1 MNLLIASS
9 TIFYAFGQS
18 DAFGKIIVL
27 GLLAGSIYAWF
38 LMLDKWVY
46 LKRASR
52 GTDAILREISRN
64 GSYLKF
70 LGKTQNFEGPLTH
83 VYDAGAEQVLEI
95 CAVSREELRELAG
108 HNLLPRQLSAVE
120 SETIRS
126 SLERVVSS
134 SIVDLEDRM
143 GYLATIVSASPFF
156 GLLGT
161 VYGVMASFTGMAE
174 SGGANI
180 GAIAPGISGALLTTV
195 VALCVA
201 LPSLIG
207 FNILNNTLKQLTVK
221 MDNFVDEF
229 MENITLHKVR
239 RSQRNG

>member
-1 MNLLIASS
+1 MIASS

-18 DAFGKIIVL
+18 DAFGKFIVL
-27 GLLAGSIYAWF
+27 LLVAISILAWF
-38 LMLDKWVY
+38 LMLDKW
-46 LKRASR
+46 LLFKKANS
-52 GTDAILREISRN
+52 GTDAILKELSRN

-70 LGKTQNFEGPLTH
+70 LGRTAQFEGPLTH
-83 VYDAGAEQVLEI
+83 IYDAGAEQVLEI
-95 CAVSREELRELAG
+95 CAVSREELRDLAT

-143 GYLATIVSASPFF
+143 GLLATVVSASPFF

-195 VALCVA
+195 VGLLVA

-239 RSQRNG
+239 RRA